1 MGSRDKVLI
10 VDDSELDRIA
20 LKKMLKDAYE
30 IVEAV
35 DGAGA
40 LRILESQKEFDA
52 ISAIILD
59 LVMPQM
65 DGFEFLREYRKV
77 DSYRRIPVI
86 VASVERDVKTE
97 KACLALG
104 ARDFIGKPYDPQI
117 VRFRVENAVRSSE
130 QQLSRELRY
139 LRIKASESGKRV
151 EESERVL
158 ATGNADCNVIALLD
172 EFIIVNRLA
181 RIA

>member
-77 DSYRRIPVI
+77 DLPEPDAPMMLVTSPGL
-86 VASVERDVKTE
+86 TE
-97 KACLALG
+97 K
-104 ARDFIGKPYDPQI
+104 
-117 VRFRVENAVRSSE
+117 SM
-130 QQLSRELRY
+130 SRRTSWLP
-139 LRIKASESGKRV
+139 KV
-151 EESERVL
+151 FER
-158 ATGNADCNVIALLD
+158 
-172 EFIIVNRLA
+172 
-181 RIA
+181 

>member
-139 LRIKASESGKRV
+139 RAITICSPEFTIRRISLKQPVFCLRDIQKRRMRFYASTSK
-151 EESERVL
+151 SS
-158 ATGNADCNVIALLD
+158 NW
-172 EFIIVNRLA
+172 
-181 RIA
+181 

>member
-65 DGFEFLREYRKV
+65 DGFDFFK
-77 DSYRRIPVI
+77 RIPQSGFLPPDTGHCGV
-86 VASVERDVKTE
+86 
-97 KACLALG
+97 CG
-104 ARDFIGKPYDPQI
+104 A
-117 VRFRVENAVRSSE
+117 
-130 QQLSRELRY
+130 
-139 LRIKASESGKRV
+139 
-151 EESERVL
+151 
-158 ATGNADCNVIALLD
+158 
-172 EFIIVNRLA
+172 
-181 RIA
+181 

>member
-130 QQLSRELRY
+130 QQLSTVQITTCSPELTIRRISLKQPVFC
-139 LRIKASESGKRV
+139 LRDIPKRRMRFYASTSKN
-151 EESERVL
+151 S
-158 ATGNADCNVIALLD
+158 NW
-172 EFIIVNRLA
+172 
-181 RIA
+181 

>member
-65 DGFEFLREYRKV
+65 DGFDFLREYRKV

-130 QQLSRELRY
+130 QMSGGAGKSYDAGHTEFHSIFTSGEEY
-139 LRIKASESGKRV
+139 LREHGGFLCA
-151 EESERVL
+151 
-158 ATGNADCNVIALLD
+158 
-172 EFIIVNRLA
+172 
-181 RIA
+181 

>member
-139 LRIKASESGKRV
+139 RADYDML
-151 EESERVL
+151 
-158 ATGNADCNVIALLD
+158 TGIYNKTH
-172 EFIIVNRLA
+172 FF
-181 RIA
+181 

>member
-117 VRFRVENAVRSSE
+117 VRFRVDNAVRSSE
-130 QQLSRELRY
+130 QQITTCSP
-139 LRIKASESGKRV
+139 
-151 EESERVL
+151 
-158 ATGNADCNVIALLD
+158 
-172 EFIIVNRLA
+172 EFIIR
-181 RIA
+181 RISLKQPVFCLRDIPKRRMRFYVSTSKSSNW

>member
-30 IVEAV
+30 IIEAV

-65 DGFEFLREYRKV
+65 GGFDFLREYRKV
-77 DSYRRIPVI
+77 DSLWRLWSVTSRR
-86 VASVERDVKTE
+86 
-97 KACLALG
+97 
-104 ARDFIGKPYDPQI
+104 
-117 VRFRVENAVRSSE
+117 
-130 QQLSRELRY
+130 
-139 LRIKASESGKRV
+139 KRHV
-151 EESERVL
+151 WHWGQETL
-158 ATGNADCNVIALLD
+158 
-172 EFIIVNRLA
+172 
-181 RIA
+181 

>member
-65 DGFEFLREYRKV
+65 DGFEFLR
-77 DSYRRIPVI
+77 IPQSGFLPPDTGYCGV
-86 VASVERDVKTE
+86 
-97 KACLALG
+97 CG
-104 ARDFIGKPYDPQI
+104 A
-117 VRFRVENAVRSSE
+117 
-130 QQLSRELRY
+130 
-139 LRIKASESGKRV
+139 
-151 EESERVL
+151 
-158 ATGNADCNVIALLD
+158 
-172 EFIIVNRLA
+172 
-181 RIA
+181 

>member
-30 IVEAV
+30 IIEAV

-65 DGFEFLREYRKV
+65 DGFESLWRLWSVTSRRKRHV
-77 DSYRRIPVI
+77 WHWGQEI
-86 VASVERDVKTE
+86 
-97 KACLALG
+97 L
-104 ARDFIGKPYDPQI
+104 
-117 VRFRVENAVRSSE
+117 
-130 QQLSRELRY
+130 
-139 LRIKASESGKRV
+139 
-151 EESERVL
+151 
-158 ATGNADCNVIALLD
+158 
-172 EFIIVNRLA
+172 
-181 RIA
+181 

>member
-130 QQLSRELRY
+130 QQLSRELKYRAITTCSPEFTIKTHFFEHPVFC
-139 LRIKASESGKRV
+139 LRDIPKRRMRFYASTSKN
-151 EESERVL
+151 S
-158 ATGNADCNVIALLD
+158 NW
-172 EFIIVNRLA
+172 
-181 RIA
+181 

>member
-65 DGFEFLREYRKV
+65 GGFEFLREYRKV
-77 DSYRRIPVI
+77 VLI
-86 VASVERDVKTE
+86 VGTGLWRLWSVCQD
-97 KACLALG
+97 
-104 ARDFIGKPYDPQI
+104 GKGVWHWGQEI
-117 VRFRVENAVRSSE
+117 
-130 QQLSRELRY
+130 L
-139 LRIKASESGKRV
+139 
-151 EESERVL
+151 
-158 ATGNADCNVIALLD
+158 
-172 EFIIVNRLA
+172 
-181 RIA
+181 

>member
-30 IVEAV
+30 IVEAG

-59 LVMPQM
+59 LVN
-65 DGFEFLREYRKV
+65 F
-77 DSYRRIPVI
+77 
-86 VASVERDVKTE
+86 
-97 KACLALG
+97 
-104 ARDFIGKPYDPQI
+104 DFTLMNVYMNTG
-117 VRFRVENAVRSSE
+117 
-130 QQLSRELRY
+130 
-139 LRIKASESGKRV
+139 IK
-151 EESERVL
+151 
-158 ATGNADCNVIALLD
+158 
-172 EFIIVNRLA
+172 
-181 RIA
+181 

>member
-65 DGFEFLREYRKV
+65 GGFEFLREYRKV

-117 VRFRVENAVRSSE
+117 VRFRVENAVRITTCSP
-130 QQLSRELRY
+130 
-139 LRIKASESGKRV
+139 
-151 EESERVL
+151 
-158 ATGNADCNVIALLD
+158 
-172 EFIIVNRLA
+172 EFIIR
-181 RIA
+181 RISLKQPVFCLRDIPKRRMRFYASTSKSSNW

>member
-1 MGSRDKVLI
+1 MGSRDKILI

-30 IVEAV
+30 IIEAV

-40 LRILESQKEFDA
+40 LRILESQKEFEA

-65 DGFEFLREYRKV
+65 GGFDFLREYRKV

-97 KACLALG
+97 KGMSG
-104 ARDFIGKPYDPQI
+104 AG
-117 VRFRVENAVRSSE
+117 
-130 QQLSRELRY
+130 
-139 LRIKASESGKRV
+139 GKRFYRKTV
-151 EESERVL
+151 
-158 ATGNADCNVIALLD
+158 
-172 EFIIVNRLA
+172 
-181 RIA
+181 